1 MRMQQADPLLLR
13 NNQNR
18 SPIGEQVEPERTQE
32 QDDSQKGDEIAS
44 DGQRTREND
53 PVEQVVSPTEDEGL
67 KVLER

>member
-1 MRMQQADPLLLR
+1 MKMQEADPLLLR
-13 NNQNR
+13 NNQTR

-44 DGQRTREND
+44 DGQRTREKD
-53 PVEQVVSPTEDEGL
+53 PVEQVVSLTEDEGL